1 MSFIEVSM
9 TFEEAGRSVDREL
22 KNLKEWLDHKV
33 EPSTR
38 REMADGLRKIAE
50 RLAQLAD
57 RLNSPEH

>member
-1 MSFIEVSM
+1 MSFIEVNM

-22 KNLKEWLDHKV
+22 TNLKEWLDSKV
-33 EPSTR
+33 EPATR

-57 RLNSPEH
+57 RLNSPER